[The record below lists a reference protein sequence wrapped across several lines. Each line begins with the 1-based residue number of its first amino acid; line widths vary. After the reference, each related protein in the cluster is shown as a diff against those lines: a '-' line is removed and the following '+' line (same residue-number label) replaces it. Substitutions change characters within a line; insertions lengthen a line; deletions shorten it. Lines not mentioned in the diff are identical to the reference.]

1 MSHSPTGR
9 GRGLWVGACLVAR
22 PVRLDG
28 ADAGKGGVAAP
39 VVGVD
44 ELVELVLQP
53 GEVAGARP
61 GAEPLLEG
69 AVPAFDLA
77 LSGGVGRACRS
88 SGARRAR
95 PGRVRTRPAPWRP
108 RW

>member
-1 MSHSPTGR
+1 MSHSLRAAAAPLR
-9 GRGLWVGACLVAR
+9 VGAGPVTR

-28 ADAGKGGVAAP
+28 ADAGKRGVAAP

-44 ELVELVLQP
+44 ELVELVLQF

-77 LSGGVGRACRS
+77 LRGGVAWPAVLLAHAVLGQDAFEH
-88 SGARRAR
+88 AR
-95 PGRVRTRPAPWRP
+95 APWRP
-108 RW
+108 R